1 MMTLGAQL
9 FTLRNYCK
17 DLNSFAETLKKV
29 AAIGYTDV
37 QVSGTCEYDAAWLA
51 EQLDRNGL
59 TCSITHTNPNRII
72 LETEKVIA
80 DHNTFHCKYIGI
92 GSLPGGV
99 ANYFSF
105 REDIREA
112 ARKIAASG
120 KTLMIHNHH
129 REFERSGP
137 EQLNFLEYF
146 MNDFSEQEIGFT
158 FDTYW
163 AQYAG
168 ADPAYWIEKMTG
180 RLGCV
185 HLKDMQ
191 VIAGEQKMA
200 PVGSGNMNFERILA
214 ACEKAGTK
222 HLLVEQDDCNGIDPF
237 ICLTRSY
244 KYLNS
249 LGLR

>member
-9 FTLRNYCK
+9 YTLRDFCK

-29 AAIGYTDV
+29 ADIGYKDV
-37 QVSGTCEYDAAWLA
+37 QVSGTCAFEAEWLA
-51 EQLDRNGL
+51 EQLKKNGL
-59 TCSITHTNPNRII
+59 TCSITHTNANVII
-72 LETEKVIA
+72 SDTDRVIA
-80 DHNTFHCKYIGI
+80 DHKVFGCDYIGI
-92 GSLPGGV
+92 GGLPGGV
-99 ANYFSF
+99 ENYFAF
-105 REDIREA
+105 REDIRDA
-112 ARKIAASG
+112 AKKIAAAN

-129 REFERSGP
+129 REFERTGP
-137 EQLNFLEYF
+137 EQLNYLEYF
-146 MNDFSEQEIGFT
+146 MRDFSEQEIGFT

-168 ADPAYWIEKMTG
+168 ADPAYWIEKLTG

-185 HLKDMQ
+185 HLKDLQ
-191 VIAGEQKMA
+191 IIHGEQKMA

-222 HLLVEQDDCNGIDPF
+222 HLLVEQDHCNNIDPF
-237 ICLTRSY
+237 ICLKRSY

-249 LGLR
+249 LGLK